1 MAKRPE
7 DGSQEIHELND
18 YQGSD
23 EDQYHKNVTKGGTA
37 VDSQEMRRMGR
48 VQELR
53 VCATF
58 RELEPAACCIVTS
71 LPAQLQ
77 IR

>member
-7 DGSQEIHELND
+7 DASQEIHELND

-23 EDQYHKNVTKGGTA
+23 EDQFHKNVTKGGTA
-37 VDSQEMRRMGR
+37 VDSQDMRRMGR

-53 VCATF
+53 VCATVG
-58 RELEPAACCIVTS
+58 ELDPCCVLTG
-71 LPAQLQ
+71 LPA
-77 IR
+77 